1 MQLSVARR
9 VERDSTGELLAC
21 VLLGLGAGLAT
32 GFVLSEMYGAGGHRR
47 VGRFLGRQS
56 QRPAPLRSLA
66 DGLERARAS
75 LNADPALAHEPIEVR
90 ARARGLEL
98 RGWVATRA
106 ARSLAYRLAHASTGL
121 QVANHLVVRG
131 EDETD
136 AVREESSRSA

>member
-9 VERDSTGELLAC
+9 VERDSITELVAW

-32 GFVLSEMYGAGGHRR
+32 GFVLSEVYGAGGHRR
-47 VGRFLGRQS
+47 VGRFLGRKPHLPVPPVS
-56 QRPAPLRSLA
+56 PA
-66 DGLERARAS
+66 DGLARARAALS
-75 LNADPALAHEPIEVR
+75 ADPALAPEPIEVR

-106 ARSLAYRLAHASTGL
+106 ARSLAYRLVHASTGL
-121 QVANHLVVRG
+121 EVANHLVVRG
-131 EDETD
+131 EDEKD